1 MNITREA
8 AEPRGLH
15 GPVHRGGRRSG
26 RNRPRDPDHRIRAGS
41 ASSSRRQ
48 RRGATSGRWTSS
60 KSDSPSPLPIST
72 IRGPF
77 RRGQDRRRT
86 PRRGCGATGT
96 NQFTAFAVY
105 CTHLGCP
112 VLWIQKPQIFLC
124 PCHGSVFNGNG
135 DVAGGPAPQPLFRY
149 PVRIRSGRVEI
160 QAVEQPLTT

>member
-1 MNITREA
+1 MNITRKLLNREA
-8 AEPRGLH
+8 FMGLFIAGVGGLGGIVLGVPIIGYVLAPLIKPPPTPWRDV
-15 GPVHRGGRRSG
+15 GPVDKFKVGLTVPVTYKYDQGPVQAWSGSTQNTKAWLRR
-26 RNRPRDPDHRIRAGS
+26 
-41 ASSSRRQ
+41 
-48 RRGATSGRWTSS
+48 
-60 KSDSPSPLPIST
+60 DS
-72 IRGPF
+72 
-77 RRGQDRRRT
+77 
-86 PRRGCGATGT
+86 T